1 MEFAVKKFFIYRAK
15 GDGTYRTPQPWKK
28 KHALLQKW
36 NLRIKVWDLDK
47 KEVPNQAS
55 NPLLSCTTYTGGLK
69 TLTFGL
75 FWVNSV
81 LGWCRSENLRHLEH
95 AIKERDSIGRG
106 MVLVRDHM
114 RTALKV
120 EHVTTPEKRLLVWM
134 AFWQK
139 GFNIGQSEVP
149 NQCLRAYTTN
159 WVFNCHPSFW
169 STLCSYFF
177 FSCYFSVHM
186 KQMLCDFW
194 FKSWNVFFHF
204 SFGRGS
210 NRDPHRD
217 DEYNYSPHQ

>member
-1 MEFAVKKFFIYRAK
+1 MSSVWISIVYLRQGTPNAQVTTHHMEFAVKKFFIYRAK

-55 NPLLSCTTYTGGLK
+55 NPLLSCTTCTGGHK

-120 EHVTTPEKRLLVWM
+120 EHVTTPRETAPGVDGVLAKRFQYWTEWG
-134 AFWQK
+134 A
-139 GFNIGQSEVP
+139 QSMLT
-149 NQCLRAYTTN
+149 CL
-159 WVFNCHPSFW
+159 H
-169 STLCSYFF
+169 
-177 FSCYFSVHM
+177 
-186 KQMLCDFW
+186 
-194 FKSWNVFFHF
+194 
-204 SFGRGS
+204 
-210 NRDPHRD
+210 
-217 DEYNYSPHQ
+217 HQLGI